1 MSTQPTNLIS
11 PEEYL
16 ALERKS
22 PVKHEYRRGE
32 VFAMSRSGREHNLV
46 RGNVVASLHG
56 QLAERCFEAYA
67 SDMRVRI
74 LSAGVYVYPDVVVT
88 CEKPQFEDAEV
99 DTLVNPLVI
108 IEVSSRSTESYDRGK
123 KFGFCR
129 EIESLRE
136 YVLISQ
142 QSAHVER
149 FFRGDDGVWR
159 FNDANGLEAVMEL
172 PTIGCRIKLADVYA
186 KVEFPPEDEIN
197 RAAGL
202 FPSGETR

>member
-1 MSTQPTNLIS
+1 
-11 PEEYL
+11 
-16 ALERKS
+16 
-22 PVKHEYRRGE
+22 
-32 VFAMSRSGREHNLV
+32 
-46 RGNVVASLHG
+46 
-56 QLAERCFEAYA
+56 
-67 SDMRVRI
+67 MRVRI